1 MAPKKGRSA
10 VPTGSCGTDEKH
22 RLRCRLRIPLLH
34 DECNTGLPGPPG
46 AARKRAA
53 VRLCA
58 GLLPPLCGNAKIK
71 EVFSCL
77 LFNPH
82 SIPCAAFPGRLSDAA
97 REVRRTASLAGA
109 AMLAALSLVLN
120 QFTIA
125 VSQFLEIGFS
135 FLAAGTCAFL
145 YGPWLAGLMGIVTDV
160 AGYFLR
166 PNGGFFPGFTLN
178 EFLLGFL
185 YGCWL
190 YKKPVS
196 LWRTFCACLSAVL
209 VINLVLT
216 PLWLNI
222 MYGNA
227 FVISGMRLIKNA
239 VKLPLDTALLYFL
252 LKAVET
258 HRKKAL

>member
-1 MAPKKGRSA
+1 MEPLFNVRSQSEIYIGP
-10 VPTGSCGTDEKH
+10 VKD
-22 RLRCRLRIPLLH
+22 I
-34 DECNTGLPGPPG
+34 LPGVLPEGRVVVISDSSIDRLYRPMLEKYDPVLIG
-46 AARKRAA
+46 LGESIKTLQTVESIYRRFIELGVDRSTFVLA
-53 VRLCA
+53 V
-58 GLLPPLCGNAKIK
+58 GG
-71 EVFSCL
+71 
-77 LFNPH
+77 
-82 SIPCAAFPGRLSDAA
+82 
-97 REVRRTASLAGA
+97 
-109 AMLAALSLVLN
+109 
-120 QFTIA
+120 
-125 VSQFLEIGFS
+125 
-135 FLAAGTCAFL
+135 
-145 YGPWLAGLMGIVTDV
+145 GIVTDV

>member
-1 MAPKKGRSA
+1 
-10 VPTGSCGTDEKH
+10 
-22 RLRCRLRIPLLH
+22 
-34 DECNTGLPGPPG
+34 
-46 AARKRAA
+46 
-53 VRLCA
+53 
-58 GLLPPLCGNAKIK
+58 
-71 EVFSCL
+71 
-77 LFNPH
+77 
-82 SIPCAAFPGRLSDAA
+82 
-97 REVRRTASLAGA
+97 
-109 AMLAALSLVLN
+109 
-120 QFTIA
+120 
-125 VSQFLEIGFS
+125 
-135 FLAAGTCAFL
+135 
-145 YGPWLAGLMGIVTDV
+145 MGIVTDV

-258 HRKKAL
+258 HRKKSSVTQNSLLSAPARGARRAHTMGQKEAILCLKIIMQSSP

>member
-1 MAPKKGRSA
+1 MSA
-10 VPTGSCGTDEKH
+10 FQSTFDS
-22 RLRCRLRIPLLH
+22 LR
-34 DECNTGLPGPPG
+34 G
-46 AARKRAA
+46 
-53 VRLCA
+53 
-58 GLLPPLCGNAKIK
+58 
-71 EVFSCL
+71 
-77 LFNPH
+77 
-82 SIPCAAFPGRLSDAA
+82 FPRRLSDAA

-109 AMLAALSLVLN
+109 AMLAAL
-120 QFTIA
+120 
-125 VSQFLEIGFS
+125 
-135 FLAAGTCAFL
+135 
-145 YGPWLAGLMGIVTDV
+145 
-160 AGYFLR
+160 
-166 PNGGFFPGFTLN
+166 
-178 EFLLGFL
+178 L

-190 YKKPVS
+190 YKNPVS
-196 LWRTFCACLSAVL
+196 LWRTVCACLSAVL

>member
-1 MAPKKGRSA
+1 
-10 VPTGSCGTDEKH
+10 
-22 RLRCRLRIPLLH
+22 
-34 DECNTGLPGPPG
+34 
-46 AARKRAA
+46 
-53 VRLCA
+53 
-58 GLLPPLCGNAKIK
+58 
-71 EVFSCL
+71 
-77 LFNPH
+77 
-82 SIPCAAFPGRLSDAA
+82 
-97 REVRRTASLAGA
+97 
-109 AMLAALSLVLN
+109 MLAALSLVLN

-252 LKAVET
+252 LKAVEP
-258 HRKKAL
+258 HRIKALLLNPATFPPPHAAHAARIPWGRRRQFLCLKIIMQSSP

>member
-1 MAPKKGRSA
+1 MSA
-10 VPTGSCGTDEKH
+10 FQSTFDS
-22 RLRCRLRIPLLH
+22 LR
-34 DECNTGLPGPPG
+34 G
-46 AARKRAA
+46 
-53 VRLCA
+53 
-58 GLLPPLCGNAKIK
+58 
-71 EVFSCL
+71 
-77 LFNPH
+77 
-82 SIPCAAFPGRLSDAA
+82 FPRRLSDAA

-166 PNGGFFPGFTLN
+166 PNG
-178 EFLLGFL
+178 GFL

>member
-1 MAPKKGRSA
+1 MKPAFS
-10 VPTGSCGTDEKH
+10 V
-22 RLRCRLRIPLLH
+22 CRTSDVYI
-34 DECNTGLPGPPG
+34 GP
-46 AARKRAA
+46 AAR
-53 VRLCA
+53 
-58 GLLPPLCGNAKIK
+58 LLPDLLPEGRVIAVTDDEVYRCHGELLAPFETVRIGRGERCKTLSTVEELCR
-71 EVFSCL
+71 
-77 LFNPH
+77 
-82 SIPCAAFPGRLSDAA
+82 RLIA
-97 REVRRTASLAGA
+97 AGA
-109 AMLAALSLVLN
+109 DRKTFILGV
-120 QFTIA
+120 
-125 VSQFLEIGFS
+125 G
-135 FLAAGTCAFL
+135 G
-145 YGPWLAGLMGIVTDV
+145 GIVTDV

-166 PNGGFFPGFTLN
+166 PNGGFFPGFALN

>member
-1 MAPKKGRSA
+1 MEPLFNVRSQSEIYIGP
-10 VPTGSCGTDEKH
+10 VKD
-22 RLRCRLRIPLLH
+22 I
-34 DECNTGLPGPPG
+34 LPGVLPEGRVVVISDSSIDRLYRPMLEKYDPVLIG
-46 AARKRAA
+46 LGESIKPLQTVESIYRRFIELGVDRSTFVLA
-53 VRLCA
+53 V
-58 GLLPPLCGNAKIK
+58 GG
-71 EVFSCL
+71 
-77 LFNPH
+77 
-82 SIPCAAFPGRLSDAA
+82 
-97 REVRRTASLAGA
+97 
-109 AMLAALSLVLN
+109 
-120 QFTIA
+120 
-125 VSQFLEIGFS
+125 
-135 FLAAGTCAFL
+135 
-145 YGPWLAGLMGIVTDV
+145 GIVTDV

>member
-1 MAPKKGRSA
+1 MKPAFNVRQQSEIFIGPLADILSGVLPEGRVVVVSDSTIDRLYHSVLAQYDTVLIGLGESVKTMQTVEMIYRRFIELGVDRSTFVLA
-10 VPTGSCGTDEKH
+10 VGG
-22 RLRCRLRIPLLH
+22 
-34 DECNTGLPGPPG
+34 
-46 AARKRAA
+46 
-53 VRLCA
+53 
-58 GLLPPLCGNAKIK
+58 
-71 EVFSCL
+71 
-77 LFNPH
+77 
-82 SIPCAAFPGRLSDAA
+82 
-97 REVRRTASLAGA
+97 
-109 AMLAALSLVLN
+109 
-120 QFTIA
+120 
-125 VSQFLEIGFS
+125 
-135 FLAAGTCAFL
+135 
-145 YGPWLAGLMGIVTDV
+145 GIVTDV

>member
-1 MAPKKGRSA
+1 MKPAFNVRQQSEIFIGPLADILSGVLPEGRVVVVSDSTIDRLYHSVLAQYDTVLIGLGESVKTMQTVEMIYRRFIELGVDRSTFVLA
-10 VPTGSCGTDEKH
+10 VGG
-22 RLRCRLRIPLLH
+22 
-34 DECNTGLPGPPG
+34 
-46 AARKRAA
+46 
-53 VRLCA
+53 
-58 GLLPPLCGNAKIK
+58 
-71 EVFSCL
+71 
-77 LFNPH
+77 
-82 SIPCAAFPGRLSDAA
+82 
-97 REVRRTASLAGA
+97 
-109 AMLAALSLVLN
+109 
-120 QFTIA
+120 
-125 VSQFLEIGFS
+125 
-135 FLAAGTCAFL
+135 
-145 YGPWLAGLMGIVTDV
+145 GIVTDV

-196 LWRTFCACLSAVL
+196 LWRTFFACLSAVL

>member
-1 MAPKKGRSA
+1 MELGTLFNFAILLF
-10 VPTGSCGTDEKH
+10 CG
-22 RLRCRLRIPLLH
+22 LIF
-34 DECNTGLPGPPG
+34 
-46 AARKRAA
+46 
-53 VRLCA
+53 
-58 GLLPPLCGNAKIK
+58 AKIIRYFK
-71 EVFSCL
+71 L
-77 LFNPH
+77 P
-82 SIPCAAFPGRLSDAA
+82 
-97 REVRRTASLAGA
+97 
-109 AMLAALSLVLN
+109 
-120 QFTIA
+120 
-125 VSQFLEIGFS
+125 
-135 FLAAGTCAFL
+135 
-145 YGPWLAGLMGIVTDV
+145 DV